1 MSEVTPRDREEKLLA
16 AIAEGATGKLP
27 TPRNRKEKLLKEI
40 YDNGSTGGGGA
51 GGVTPEQVKAILLA
65 NTDNALNGASSN
77 PIANK
82 ALVDALANYVKSTD
96 LSIPTKVSELTN
108 DKKYQTDSDLVTA
121 LTPYAKSDDVTTEI
135 IAEIAKVVADAPEDF
150 NTLKEMSDWISNH
163 ENDASAMN
171 SAISDNK
178 TAITALQTGKAD
190 KSEIPTTVS
199 ELTDSDDYAKKTD
212 LHSHENKT
220 VLDGI
225 TEEKVT
231 YWDNKS
237 EFSGSYNDLNDKPT
251 IPKGDGTTI
260 TMDEDGTL
268 HGQSVD
274 IMTVDK
280 AGIGKPDGDT
290 IEVSTDATISV
301 SSKALTFADHDT
313 ATSGTSFTGAEDGNI
328 IVTDWTKNLLNPTLQ
343 TTTQNGVTCTN
354 NGDGTYTLNGT
365 ATSSNAGFNL
375 IGNVDGNS
383 VWLTMPADGK
393 IIFAKG
399 DVSSKIACAAFKS
412 EDSAIMWVGGIIPK
426 GTNIRNIYFT
436 VWGNQTLNNVVIKPM
451 LTTDLSAT
459 YDDFVPYGGYE
470 IQSCGKNLFHIRN
483 DIFSGEATYSGVT
496 FTRSNGKLI
505 LNGTST
511 SVFNDAIGYFD
522 YIDGIDEYTF
532 SGWDNSKISAIQ
544 DTVGLY
550 SNNGYKFD
558 FGNGGKID
566 TTIKR
571 DRKIN
576 LVFASGQVF
585 DNFVLQPIVIAGH
598 TDLYYSDYEPYT
610 GETITVTNDTE
621 SPAFGLKSHK
631 GFTNIISPGNVKCV
645 YPTNESGKG
654 VMDSLYNKD
663 KMLTEQN
670 ESLSVIGKCKNL
682 LKPTLQ
688 TTTQNGVT
696 CTRNVDANGNPDGT
710 YTINGTSTE
719 DSWISFAYITLNPGK
734 YKFIATENNVGVS
747 NLCVTLNHTSIA
759 TPGSIFTIQSKCVCG
774 IGLSTYNETFN
785 NVLVKPMITTNLSA
799 TYDDFVLYTG
809 DGETLASDVAEIKKD
824 LGGLTFSASGTTLT
838 ITDGTNT
845 WTLGANS

>member
-231 YWDNKS
+231 AWDNKS
-237 EFSGSYNDLNDKPT
+237 DFSGSYNDLNDKPT
-251 IPKGDGTTI
+251 IDAELSNTSENAIQNKVVAKEI
-260 TMDEDGTL
+260 NKL
-268 HGQSVD
+268 YSD
-274 IMTVDK
+274 ISFND
-280 AGIGKPDGDT
+280 
-290 IEVSTDATISV
+290 
-301 SSKALTFADHDT
+301 FDT
-313 ATSGTSFTGAEDGNI
+313 ATSGASFTDAENGNML
-328 IVTDWTKNLLNPTLQ
+328 VTDWTKNLLNPTLE
-343 TTTQNGVTCTN
+343 TCEVNGVTCTRN
-354 NGDGTYTLNGT
+354 VDANGKPDGTYTLNGT
-365 ATSSNAGFNL
+365 ATGENAVFRVNISCCIEYGKTYRLVGCPQSGGSGKYGLEATDQTIYGVNDYGDGAIFNPYETGYEYKIL
-375 IGNVDGNS
+375 IVVYINH
-383 VWLTMPADGK
+383 
-393 IIFAKG
+393 
-399 DVSSKIACAAFKS
+399 
-412 EDSAIMWVGGIIPK
+412 
-426 GTNIRNIYFT
+426 T
-436 VWGNQTLNNVVIKPM
+436 VNNLVFKPM
-451 LTTDLSAT
+451 LTTDLEAT
-459 YDDFVPYGGYE
+459 YDDFVPYSGYD
-470 IQSCGKNLFHIRN
+470 IKTCGKNLLNLTKITTN
-483 DIFSGEATYSGVT
+483 NTGATASL
-496 FTRSNGKLI
+496 SNGIITLDRTVDTSGGWQDIYFNTPEQYVSLKRGVKYTISTKDKVQKVFI
-505 LNGTST
+505 LLRKATGLEILYTHDCYTNGTTFVASEDMVCQVTITFKESST
-511 SVFNDAIGYFD
+511 FNNTQIAPQI
-522 YIDGIDEYTF
+522 E
-532 SGWDNSKISAIQ
+532 
-544 DTVGLY
+544 VGE
-550 SNNGYKFD
+550 KA
-558 FGNGGKID
+558 
-566 TTIKR
+566 TE
-571 DRKIN
+571 
-576 LVFASGQVF
+576 
-585 DNFVLQPIVIAGH
+585 
-598 TDLYYSDYEPYT
+598 YEPYND
-610 GETITVTNDTE
+610 GGTVHIDSSTKF
-621 SPAFGLKSHK
+621 PLLGLKTFN
-631 GFTNIISPGNVKCV
+631 GITNIISPANVKCV

-654 VMDSLYNKD
+654 VLDSLYNKD

-696 CTRNVDANGNPDGT
+696 CTNNGDGT
-710 YTINGTSTE
+710 YTVDGTATSDVYFNIANFTLTGTYKILGAPKSEAVSKFYVGGFGIYYAPYSGTIN
-719 DSWISFAYITLNPGK
+719 K
-734 YKFIATENNVGVS
+734 YDN
-747 NLCVTLNHTSIA
+747 TSIQYA
-759 TPGSIFTIQSKCVCG
+759 IAIASGVTVNKELF
-774 IGLSTYNETFN
+774 
-785 NVLVKPMITTNLSA
+785 KPMITTDLNA
-799 TYDDFVLYTG
+799 TYDDFVPYTG
-809 DGETLASDVAEIKKD
+809 DGETLASDVAEIKND